1 MRFLLILL
9 LILVS
14 SFVFAQDRCGHPQSA
29 DSLAVIRDSTII
41 AGMVVYS
48 NPDERA
54 QFVGGFSEMRK
65 YISMNL
71 NYPPV
76 DGCFLGYSKAFLRF
90 IVLKDGSI
98 SDVKIMRGVEDCR
111 ECDAEAIRVVK
122 SMPNWVPAK
131 VNGQP
136 VNSYFNLPVRFHP
149 Q

>member
-41 AGMVVYS
+41 AGMVVYL
-48 NPDERA
+48 NPDEPA
-54 QFVGGFSEMRK
+54 QFVGGSDTLRK
-65 YISMNL
+65 YIRNNL
-71 NYPPV
+71 NYKLMDIHENDQKV
-76 DGCFLGYSKAFLRF
+76 FLRF

-98 SDVKIMRGVEDCR
+98 ANIKIMRGAYDYPEF
-111 ECDAEAIRVVK
+111 DAEAIRVVK
-122 SMPNWVPAK
+122 SMPNWIPAK

-136 VNSYFNLPVRFHP
+136 VNSYFNLPVRFCH
-149 Q
+149 

>member
-29 DSLAVIRDSTII
+29 DSLTVIRDSTII

-48 NPDERA
+48 NPDEPA
-54 QFVGGFSEMRK
+54 QFTGGNKAMLD
-65 YISMNL
+65 YIRSII
-71 NYPPV
+71 NYPPSGV
-76 DGCFLGYSKAFLRF
+76 CDGFIYTKVFVRF

-98 SDVKIMRGVEDCR
+98 SNVKIMCGAEDCA
-111 ECDAEAIRVVK
+111 ECDAEVIRVVK
-122 SMPNWVPAK
+122 NMPVWIPAK

-136 VNSYFNLPVRFHP
+136 VNSYFNLPVRFCH
-149 Q
+149 